1 MYHIIPIPAQI
12 TIFAIEIFICF
23 LPHKSCGLVDAVG
36 IMRYN
41 SIPYIQPSS
50 AATVPGYLRSSSPRS
65 SPPLVA
71 VPYYCH
77 PSDPVSKYGPR
88 DFLVQ
93 VQSRQC
99 HARMLCADSSWAEI
113 EGWNL
118 QMNTCSSLR
127 VRVRVLYL
135 NVVVVSFGRDR

>member
-1 MYHIIPIPAQI
+1 
-12 TIFAIEIFICF
+12 
-23 LPHKSCGLVDAVG
+23 
-36 IMRYN
+36 MRYTG
-41 SIPYIQPSS
+41 IPYNHPSS
-50 AATVPGYLRSSSPRS
+50 AATVPGYVHSSSPRS

-113 EGWNL
+113 EGWIL